1 MKQVIVVRHDL
12 RMPPGKLAAQVAH
25 GSLGAYR
32 KAPKLNKT
40 IWEKEGEAKI
50 VLRVNSED
58 ELLDIYDSALQN
70 GLAAALIRDE
80 GRTVFKTPTLTVVG
94 IGPHDDKHLYFTNR
108 LKLL

>member
-1 MKQVIVVRHDL
+1 MKQIIVVRHDL

-32 KAPKLNKT
+32 KAPKLNKNT
-40 IWEKEGEAKI
+40 WEKEGEAKI
-50 VLRVNSED
+50 ILRVNSED
-58 ELLDIYDSALQN
+58 ELLEIYNCALQN
-70 GLAAALIRDE
+70 NLAASLIRDE

-94 IGPHDDKHLYFTNR
+94 IGPHDDEYFHFTKH